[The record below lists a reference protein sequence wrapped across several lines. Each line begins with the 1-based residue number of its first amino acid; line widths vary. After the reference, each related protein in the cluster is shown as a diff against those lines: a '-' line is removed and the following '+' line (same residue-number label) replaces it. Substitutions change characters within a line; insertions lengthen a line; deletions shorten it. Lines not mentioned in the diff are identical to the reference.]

1 MYKSKQEREFL
12 KTFLPIM
19 DKMSTDLADPQQN
32 YRNIAQPI
40 EKDQKCVR
48 LTRELKFFKDE
59 YMELSSELA
68 EIEVKTEGQQR

>member
-12 KTFLPIM
+12 KTFLLIM
-19 DKMSTDLADPQQN
+19 DKMSTDLADAQEN
-32 YRNIAQPI
+32 YRNIDQEI
-40 EKDQKCVR
+40 EKDEKCVR

-68 EIEVKTEGQQR
+68 QIEVKTKGQQR